1 MSNSDTVVKMK
12 VFGVGGGGNNTVD
25 YLKTIGIDGKVV
37 TYALN
42 TDAQAL
48 KNSKADF
55 KIKLGEEL
63 TQGLG
68 AGALPSVGAEA
79 ARESRQFIEDHL
91 ENTDILF
98 IAAGMGGGT
107 GTGAA
112 PEIANYARE
121 KGLLTIAIVTTPFTF
136 EGTSRM
142 RSAIGGVKALEETC
156 DVCLVI
162 SNQNLIN
169 NHSDVFVE
177 EAFVLPDNVLKT
189 AIFAFISVLTNST
202 ALGKDISYNQLKS
215 MLTNAGLAVISI
227 ESSGKELPDD
237 RKDAINAELDK
248 KEAAGEF
255 IDRERTLRAKEV
267 EFNLAHAMQKA
278 VLSEMLDVSVRGAKA
293 IILSI
298 GFPDYASLDNMQAYP
313 HKVIKRLFNYTAEEY
328 KKIDVHV
335 SPYYHK
341 KGTRDVEVTLIATGF
356 EDDTTVDRVIKN
368 KEEEIENSDI
378 LGV

>member
-25 YLKTIGIDGKVV
+25 HLKTIGIDGKVI

-68 AGALPSVGAEA
+68 AGSLPSVGAEA
-79 ARESRQFIEDHL
+79 ARESRQLIEGHL
-91 ENTDILF
+91 DDTDILF

-121 KGLLTIAIVTTPFTF
+121 KGLLTIAVVTTPFTF
-136 EGTSRM
+136 EGTNRM

-162 SNQNLIN
+162 SNQNLIH

-177 EAFVLPDNVLKT
+177 DAFELPDNVLKT
-189 AIFAFISVLTNST
+189 AILAFISVLTNST
-202 ALGKDISYNQLKS
+202 TYGKDISYNQLKG

-237 RKDAINAELDK
+237 HKDAINADLDR

-255 IDRERTLRAKEV
+255 VDRERAIRAREI
-267 EFNLAHAMQKA
+267 EFNLAKAIEKA
-278 VLSEMLDVSVRGAKA
+278 VLSEMLDVSVRGAKS

-298 GFPDYASLDNMQAYP
+298 GYPEGTTRDNMQAHP
-313 HKVIKRLFNYTAEEY
+313 HRIIRKLFNYTPEEY
-328 KKIDVHV
+328 TNINVTV
-335 SPYYHK
+335 TPYYHN
-341 KGTRDVEVTLIATGF
+341 KGTKEVEVTLIATGF
-356 EDDTTVDRVIKN
+356 EDDKTVDRVIKN